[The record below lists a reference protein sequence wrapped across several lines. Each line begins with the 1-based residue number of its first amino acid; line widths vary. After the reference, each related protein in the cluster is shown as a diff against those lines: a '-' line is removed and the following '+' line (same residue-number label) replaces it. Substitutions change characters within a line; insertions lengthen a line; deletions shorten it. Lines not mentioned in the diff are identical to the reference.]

1 MYVSANEKAVSL
13 NCASLHH
20 GHPLPPFGRVAVAG
34 GEEVIDDIDLTGSD
48 GPALD
53 VLDVA

>member
-1 MYVSANEKAVSL
+1 VYVSANEKAVSL

-53 VLDVA
+53 VLEVE